1 MLDALTRTTGSK
13 RLSDGTVRLVID
25 ALIALQLFSALYFL
39 SDFVTDVF
47 VASDSAAHVLLEGLA
62 VLCLLIG
69 IYFSMRERQRLLS
82 RNRKMETQLQIASGA
97 FQELLENF
105 FDQWK
110 LTPSEREIALLT
122 IKGFSNA
129 EIADL
134 RNTRE
139 GTVKAQSNAVFRKA
153 GVSGRTQLLSHFI
166 EELVGDPLVERQ
178 DCTKT
183 PTTVAPSNTL
193 RRDAPAAATRQS

>member
-1 MLDALTRTTGSK
+1 MLDAFIRRTRSK
-13 RLSDGTVRLVID
+13 GLSDQTIRLVID

-39 SDFVTDVF
+39 GDFITDLF
-47 VASDSAAHVLLEGLA
+47 VASDSAVHVFIEGLA

-69 IYFSMRERQRLLS
+69 IYFSIRERRRLLS
-82 RNRKMETQLQIASGA
+82 RNQKMESQLQIASGA
-97 FQELLENF
+97 FRELLENF
-105 FDQWK
+105 FGQWK

-139 GTVKAQSNAVFRKA
+139 GTVKAQSNAIFRKA

-166 EELVGDPLVERQ
+166 EELVGDPLVERP
-178 DCTKT
+178 DRTKT
-183 PTTVAPSNTL
+183 PIAIVDPNSAQRAT
-193 RRDAPAAATRQS
+193 PAAATRE

>member
-1 MLDALTRTTGSK
+1 MLDELITTIQSK
-13 RLSDGTVRLVID
+13 GLSDQALRLVID
-25 ALIALQLFSALYFL
+25 ALIALQLFGALYFL
-39 SDFVTDVF
+39 GDFVADLLL
-47 VASDSAAHVLLEGLA
+47 ASDSVVHVFFEGLA

-69 IYFSMRERQRLLS
+69 IFFSIRERRRLLS
-82 RNRKMETQLQIASGA
+82 RNQEMESQLQMASGA
-97 FQELLENF
+97 FREVLENF

-139 GTVKAQSNAVFRKA
+139 GTVKAQSNAIFRKA

-166 EELVGDPLVERQ
+166 EELVGDPLVNRQ
-178 DCTKT
+178 DGNKT
-183 PTTVAPSNTL
+183 RTAIVAPDTSHQDT
-193 RRDAPAAATRQS
+193 PVTATRP

>member
-1 MLDALTRTTGSK
+1 MLDALVRTIQSK
-13 RLSDGTVRLVID
+13 GLSDQTLRLVID
-25 ALIALQLFSALYFL
+25 ALIALQLLGALYFL
-39 SDFVTDVF
+39 GDFVADLLVS
-47 VASDSAAHVLLEGLA
+47 SDSATHVFFEGLA

-69 IYFSMRERQRLLS
+69 IFFSIRERRRLLS
-82 RNRKMETQLQIASGA
+82 RNQKMESQLQIASGA
-97 FQELLENF
+97 FRELLENF
-105 FDQWK
+105 FDQWR

-139 GTVKAQSNAVFRKA
+139 GTVKAQSNAIFRKA

-166 EELVGDPLVERQ
+166 EELVGDPLIERQ
-178 DCTKT
+178 HSGK
-183 PTTVAPSNTL
+183 N
-193 RRDAPAAATRQS
+193 PAASLSPNASQQNTTAAAARQ